1 MIKTIIGFID
11 ITSRT
16 IYVFIE
22 LLKTGYYIL
31 YISFV
36 FIYLWGTN
44 EYNNYTH

>member
-22 LLKTGYYIL
+22 LFKTDYYMPI
-31 YISFV
+31 I
-36 FIYLWGTN
+36 
-44 EYNNYTH
+44 